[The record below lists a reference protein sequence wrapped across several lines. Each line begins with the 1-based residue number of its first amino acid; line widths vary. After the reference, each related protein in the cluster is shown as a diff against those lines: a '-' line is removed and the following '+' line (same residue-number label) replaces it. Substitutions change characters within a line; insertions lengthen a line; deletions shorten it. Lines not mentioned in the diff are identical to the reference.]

1 MSPNEKGIIFVK
13 IDYLLMYYLRLFIII
28 YFVLIFDAVYAQGG
42 FTRPNDWKKYRKEV
56 VFQVGASIFLG
67 DLGGLNRIGTDFSPV
82 DVEFVLTRPAI
93 SLGYRYKLA
102 KNFNIHSS
110 FNYLL
115 VAGDDKLTT
124 EKFRSNRNLNF
135 KSNIFEL
142 AVRAEVSLFA
152 SQVGHRYGIKKT
164 LKRRLKGKSNEIIL
178 FLGVGGF
185 YYNPKGRNPAT
196 GKFEKLYPMHTEGQG
211 LPGGPKQYKRIS
223 ISIPMGIAW
232 RMTLNKLWCIGLEYS
247 YRKTFTDYI
256 DDVSTTYYPD
266 KVLFEDTYGPKA
278 LAFSDPN
285 LGNIPNATAPNG
297 DGTGAQRGD
306 KEKDSYM
313 SLQFTVGRFFPP
325 KRRKTKLRSKF

>member
-1 MSPNEKGIIFVK
+1 MFRK
-13 IDYLLMYYLRLFIII
+13 LL
-28 YFVLIFDAVYAQGG
+28 LIFIFFGSTFQGL
-42 FTRPNDWKKYRKEV
+42 FSQNFLRPNDWKKYRKEL
-56 VFQVGASIFLG
+56 VFQAGVSEFLG
-67 DLGGLNRIGTDFSPV
+67 DLGGLNKIGTDFSPV
-82 DVEFVLTRPAI
+82 DIEFTLTRPAF
-93 SLGYRYKLA
+93 SLAYRYKFA

-115 VAGDDKLTT
+115 VSGDDKLTT
-124 EKFRSNRNLNF
+124 EQFRNNRNLNF

-142 AVRAEVSLFA
+142 AVRAEVSFFA
-152 SQVGHRYGIKKT
+152 SNVGHRYGIKKT
-164 LKRRLKGKSNEIIL
+164 LMRRHKGKSNEFIAFI
-178 FLGVGGF
+178 GVGGF

-196 GKFEKLYPMHTEGQG
+196 GKWEKLYPLHTEGQG
-211 LPGGPKQYKRIS
+211 LPGGPKQYKRVS

-247 YRKTFTDYI
+247 FRKTFTDYI
-256 DDVSTTYYPD
+256 DDVHGTYYPD
-266 KVLFEDTYGPKA
+266 KAVQLDAYGPKSLA
-278 LAFSDPN
+278 LADPS
-285 LGNIPNATAPNG
+285 LGNIPYATANNG